1 VKAEAKCLA
10 SRIATISLIA
20 TTLVVAVK
28 LVGAGLSH
36 SVSVLAEA
44 MQSLLDVLMAAI
56 TVWAVRYAAKE
67 PDEGHPYGHGRAE
80 LLASAFQMVLALLTG
95 GVIVWQ
101 AALRLS
107 HPEPI
112 HPDWGVAA
120 MAFALV
126 SNGAMMLLLR
136 HGAKKTGSEMLRSEG
151 AHLASDSLA
160 SVGVIA
166 GLLLFRFTGQ
176 LWIDPAAA
184 ILFTIIGAFL
194 AFRQLRGV
202 LHPLMDGALDKKDLQ
217 RIKKVLDTH
226 PEVRGSHELRTRTS
240 GSVRYVDMHLL
251 LDDDLTFTRAHDVA
265 DEIEAE
271 LKAVLGEAI
280 VNVHY
285 EPFQAEM
292 ARIHREAE
300 SNSPP

>member
-1 VKAEAKCLA
+1 MKADNQSTA
-10 SRIATISLIA
+10 SRIAAISLAA
-20 TTLVVAVK
+20 TTLVVVVK

-36 SVSVLAEA
+36 SISVLAEG

-56 TVWAVRYAAKE
+56 TVWAIRYAAKE

-101 AALRLS
+101 AALRL
-107 HPEPI
+107 HEPRPI
-112 HPDWGVAA
+112 EPDWGLAS
-120 MAFALV
+120 MIFALV
-126 SNGAMMLLLR
+126 SNSIMMGLLR
-136 HGAKKTGSEMLRSEG
+136 RGVKKTGSEMLKSEG

-160 SVGVIA
+160 GVIA
-166 GLLLFRFTGQ
+166 GLLLYRFTGL

-184 ILFTIIGAFL
+184 IVFTLIGAFL

-202 LHPLMDGALDKKDLQ
+202 LHPLMDGAIDEELQ
-217 RIKKVLDTH
+217 EKIKHVLEAH

-240 GSVRYVDMHLL
+240 GLIIYVDMHLL
-251 LDDDLTFTRAHDVA
+251 LDDDLSFVRAHDVA
-265 DEIEAE
+265 DEIEDE
-271 LKAVLGEAI
+271 LKAVLGDS
-280 VNVHY
+280 VVTVHY

-292 ARIHREAE
+292 ARIQREA
-300 SNSPP
+300 SRTSQ